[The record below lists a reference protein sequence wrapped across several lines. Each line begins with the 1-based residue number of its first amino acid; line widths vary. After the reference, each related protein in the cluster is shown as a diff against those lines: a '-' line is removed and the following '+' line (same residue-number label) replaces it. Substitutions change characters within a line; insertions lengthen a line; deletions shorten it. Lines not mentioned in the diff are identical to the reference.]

1 MRRWICFITLGW
13 RLPGLEQDCWGALLG
28 LGGGVFVVP
37 ALVLIFNLPF
47 LTASGTSGVAVV
59 ATSTAGASTY
69 VRNRLANIRLGLVL
83 LVSSTAA
90 AVLSSLVAS
99 LLSTEVLGGL
109 FSIVLFYTGYSM
121 LRSRPRGTQA
131 ASGEA
136 ALADTFSESGLESSY
151 YDASAGANES
161 YSPQNVR
168 TGMGLSMLGGV
179 VAGLLGVGGGI
190 VQTPVMT
197 LLMKVP
203 LKVAAGTSNYMLGVT
218 ATSAVF
224 VRYAHGDIDPLI
236 AVPTALS
243 VFLGARAGA
252 WLVPRIPNA
261 RLKLIFG
268 WVAFLI
274 AAFMLL
280 QALGIY
286 KPPGK

>member
-1 MRRWICFITLGW
+1 MDLFYYLGLAITGFGA
-13 RLPGLEQDCWGALLG
+13 GLLGALLG

-47 LTASGTSGVAVV
+47 LTASGTSSVAVV

-83 LVSSTAA
+83 LVSTTAA
-90 AVLSSLVAS
+90 AVLSSLAAS
-99 LLSTEVLGGL
+99 LLSTEVLSGL
-109 FSIVLFYTGYSM
+109 FSLVLLYVGYSM
-121 LRSRPRGTQA
+121 LRSRPQGTQA
-131 ASGEA
+131 SGSDLD
-136 ALADTFSESGLESSY
+136 LANTVSESGLESSY
-151 YDASAGANES
+151 YDAATGADES
-161 YSPQNVR
+161 YGPQKVR
-168 TGMGLSMLGGV
+168 TGMGLSVVGGV

-190 VQTPVMT
+190 IQMPVMT

-218 ATSAVF
+218 ATSAAF

-236 AVPTALS
+236 AVPTALF
-243 VFLGARAGA
+243 VFLGARSGA
-252 WLVPRIPNA
+252 WLVPRIPSA

-280 QALGIY
+280 QALGVY